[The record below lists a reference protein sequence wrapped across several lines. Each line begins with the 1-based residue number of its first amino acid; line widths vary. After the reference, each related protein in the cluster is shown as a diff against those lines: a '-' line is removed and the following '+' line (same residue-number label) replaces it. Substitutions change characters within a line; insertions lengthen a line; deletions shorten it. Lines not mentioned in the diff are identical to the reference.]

1 MFNVKNNNNH
11 CFFSGFKCQKNM
23 GTLSMKLKEVKY
35 VSDYSIEVVFDDG
48 AKGIVHLNDLV
59 EKGIFKVLQDKERFA
74 QVYAT
79 PNAIAW
85 SDQLEIDALK
95 IYFDLTGKDLSLI

>member
-1 MFNVKNNNNH
+1 
-11 CFFSGFKCQKNM
+11 M

-48 AKGIVHLNDLV
+48 VKGIIHLNDLV
-59 EKGIFKVLQDKERFA
+59 EKGIFKVLQDKKRFA

-79 PNAIAW
+79 PSAIAW

-95 IYFDLTGKDLSLI
+95 IYFDLTGKSMSLI

>member
-1 MFNVKNNNNH
+1 
-11 CFFSGFKCQKNM
+11 M
-23 GTLSMKLKEVKY
+23 GTLSMKLNGVISVKLKEVKY

-48 AKGIVHLNDLV
+48 VRGIVHLNDLV

-74 QVYAT
+74 QVYAKD
-79 PNAIAW
+79 NAIAW

-95 IYFDLTGKDLSLI
+95 IYFDLTGYGL

>member
-1 MFNVKNNNNH
+1 
-11 CFFSGFKCQKNM
+11 M

-48 AKGIVHLNDLV
+48 VKGIIHLHDLV
-59 EKGIFKVLQDKERFA
+59 EKGIFKVLQDKKRFA

-79 PNAIAW
+79 PSAIAW

-95 IYFDLTGKDLSLI
+95 IYFDLTGKSMSLI

>member
-1 MFNVKNNNNH
+1 
-11 CFFSGFKCQKNM
+11 M

-48 AKGIVHLNDLV
+48 VRGIVHLNDLV
-59 EKGIFKVLQDKERFA
+59 EKGIFKVLQDKKRFA

-79 PNAIAW
+79 PSAIAW

-95 IYFDLTGKDLSLI
+95 IYFDLTGKSMSLI